1 MYIEK
6 MPNKKG
12 TIAKKIKATLIV
24 NEERLRVHREKKQK
38 YRKWVKESITTATS
52 GDLVTEQND
61 DSAFSQANI
70 RSMSFQ
76 KFAKTL
82 SKSPRKRK

>member
-1 MYIEK
+1 

-38 YRKWVKESITTATS
+38 YRK
-52 GDLVTEQND
+52 
-61 DSAFSQANI
+61 
-70 RSMSFQ
+70 
-76 KFAKTL
+76 
-82 SKSPRKRK
+82 